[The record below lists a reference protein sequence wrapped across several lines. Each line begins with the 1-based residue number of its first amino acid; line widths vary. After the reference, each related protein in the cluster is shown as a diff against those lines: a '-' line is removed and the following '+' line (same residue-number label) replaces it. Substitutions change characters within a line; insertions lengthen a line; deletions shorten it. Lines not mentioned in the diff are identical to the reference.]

1 MPTRYAFKTT
11 GGPVR
16 PVGSFTFAPVAG
28 GTEVTFQI
36 HAELAGLKKLLMGSM
51 VQSSMNAEAAA
62 LDKAKAVIE
71 G

>member
-36 HAELAGLKKLLMGSM
+36 HAELAGLKKLLMRSM
-51 VQSSMNAEAAA
+51 CNRA
-62 LDKAKAVIE
+62 
-71 G
+71 